1 MPDPHLPATTSR
13 SPTTTSRS
21 RAAHLLSLERFV
33 PPYRYTQAEVVPW
46 IRRWLEPMPEHAR
59 ERLLAVYDTAGVA
72 RRGSVVPIEEVF
84 RPRGFEA
91 KNDLY
96 VQAAREAGICL
107 ARAALRGAGIPPAD
121 IALIVS
127 VSCTG
132 FMIPAVDAYVADA
145 LSLGPRL
152 ARLPITESGCAG
164 GVVGL
169 ARALDFLIAN
179 PSRAAVV
186 LALEFSSLTFQ
197 DWDRSPANVI
207 SAAIFGDGGAAAVL
221 VGAEHPRA
229 QGPALARALDSESLF
244 YPASTEMMGFR
255 LRDEGLQIILD
266 KGLSPFVKQVVA
278 GSVDGFLERRGLTRG
293 DVQHFVLHPGG
304 RRIIDAMAAELQL
317 PPDALDATQAVLAE
331 HGNMS
336 SVTVLFV
343 LEELLRSRRPAPGE
357 VGLLAAFGPGFGA
370 ELMLIEFAS
379 RA

>member
-1 MPDPHLPATTSR
+1 M
-13 SPTTTSRS
+13 
-21 RAAHLLSLERFV
+21 
-33 PPYRYTQAEVVPW
+33 PW
-46 IRRWLEPMPEHAR
+46 IRRWLEPLPEHAR
-59 ERLLAVYDTAGVA
+59 ERLLGVYDHAGVE

-84 RPRGFEA
+84 RPQGFEA
-91 KNDLY
+91 RNDVY
-96 VQAAREAGICL
+96 MRVAREAGICL
-107 ARAALRGAGIPPAD
+107 ARAALRSASLPASD
-121 IALIVS
+121 ISLIVS

-152 ARLPITESGCAG
+152 VRLPITESGCAG

-169 ARALDFLIAN
+169 ARALDHLQAH
-179 PSRAAVV
+179 PERAALV
-186 LALEFSSLTFQ
+186 LALEFSSLTFLEQ
-197 DWDRSPANVI
+197 DRSPANVV

-229 QGPALARALDSESLF
+229 RGEALARALDCESLF

-278 GSVDGFLERRGLTRG
+278 GSVDGFLERRGLTRAAI
-293 DVQHFVLHPGG
+293 QHFVLHPGG
-304 RRIIDAMAAELQL
+304 RRIIDVMAAELGL
-317 PPDALDATQAVLAE
+317 PPDALAATQAVLAE

-343 LEELLRSRRPAPGE
+343 LEELLRSRRPRAGE
-357 VGLLAAFGPGFGA
+357 RGLLGAFGPGFGA
-370 ELMLIEFAS
+370 ELMLLEFGGLS
-379 RA
+379 